1 MNLDYFTTRLSHN
14 ADTIRTL
21 IEGVMEDQARWKPSP
36 QEWSILEVINH
47 LYDEEHE
54 DFRRRLDLL
63 LHHPDQPWPDIDP
76 EGWVVE
82 RRYNQRDLEASF
94 NDFLQERRYSLSW
107 LKSLSS
113 PAWETTYNHPEIAQ
127 LSAKDLLA
135 SWVAHDFL
143 HIRQL
148 TELHWQYLSAKPY
161 IVAYAG
167 AWEIPR
173 RR

>member
-21 IEGVMEDQARWKPSP
+21 TEGVTEDQARWKPSP

-47 LYDEEHE
+47 LYDEERE

-63 LHHPDQPWPDIDP
+63 LHHPDQPWPGIDP

-82 RRYNQRDLEASF
+82 RRYNQRDLEASL
-94 NDFLQERRYSLSW
+94 NDFLQERRYSLAW
-107 LKSLSS
+107 LKGLCS
-113 PAWETTYNHPEIAQ
+113 PAWETTYSLSEIVQ
-127 LSAKDLLA
+127 LSAGDLLA

-148 TELHWQYLSAKPY
+148 AELHYQYLSAKPY
-161 IVAYAG
+161 AVAYAG
-167 AWEIPR
+167 AW
-173 RR
+173 